1 MELVQN
7 CTPVMLP
14 TLKASETF
22 LLSLAEISRLIK
34 ILTYSSAVLS
44 VSLKPISRKASTLP
58 GEWA

>member
-7 CTPVMLP
+7 CTAVMLP

-22 LLSLAEISRLIK
+22 LLSLAEISRL

>member
-1 MELVQN
+1 
-7 CTPVMLP
+7 MLP

-22 LLSLAEISRLIK
+22 LFSLAEISRLIK

-44 VSLKPISRKASTLP
+44 VTLKLISRKASTLP